1 MGSLEEIEVLV
12 TGATGFIGSHLVKR
26 LVNENCRVNV
36 ISRNEI
42 RLKNNPIING
52 VLDQVKI
59 FHSDLQDHSTLQ
71 ESVNAI
77 KPEKIFH
84 MGALVVPYMDFET
97 ASNCVQTNIQGT
109 LNLLNASKDLNYSSF
124 IHMGSYEVYG
134 HGKIPFSEEQHPD
147 PISPY
152 SISKVSSEL
161 FCRYAIRNY
170 NSPITLLRL
179 SNVYGPNQ
187 NPERLIPYVIKSCLK
202 KKELTLTKGEQT
214 RDFLY
219 IEDAIEGIIR
229 SSVSKKAISET
240 INIAS
245 GTEVKIK
252 NVVEKILDITG
263 NPVIPDFTLENRA
276 YEPERWYCNIT
287 KAKKILDWE
296 PIYDLDKGLE
306 KTVRWYED
314 NE

>member
-1 MGSLEEIEVLV
+1 MGSLEELKVLV

-26 LVNENCRVNV
+26 LVNENCSVNV
-36 ISRNEI
+36 ISRSEI
-42 RLKNNPIING
+42 RLNNNPIING
-52 VLDQVKI
+52 VLDKLKI
-59 FHSDLQDHSTLQ
+59 FHSDLLDNSSLK
-71 ESVNAI
+71 ESVTAI
-77 KPEKIFH
+77 KPEIIFH

-97 ASNCVQTNIQGT
+97 ANTCVQTNIQGT

-124 IHMGSYEVYG
+124 IHMGTYEVYG
-134 HGKIPFSEEQHPD
+134 HGKIPFSEEQPPD

-161 FCRYAIRNY
+161 FCRYAQKLCG
-170 NSPITLLRL
+170 SPITLLRL

-187 NPERLIPYVIKSCLK
+187 NPERLIPYVINGCLK
-202 KKELTLTKGEQT
+202 KKQLTLTRGEQT

-229 SSVSKKAISET
+229 SSICKKAISET

-252 NVVEKILDITG
+252 NVVEKILDLTG
-263 NPVIPDFTLENRA
+263 NPVIPEYTLENRA
-276 YEPERWYCNIT
+276 YEPQRWYCNIT
-287 KAKKILDWE
+287 KAKKLLNWE
-296 PIYDLDKGLE
+296 PGYDLDKGIE
-306 KTVRWYED
+306 QTIRWYKEY
-314 NE
+314 E

>member
-1 MGSLEEIEVLV
+1 MGSLEEIKVLV
-12 TGATGFIGSHLVKR
+12 TGPTGFIGSHLVRR
-26 LVNENCRVNV
+26 LVNENCKVNV

-42 RLKNNPIING
+42 RLKHHPIING
-52 VLDQVKI
+52 VLDKLKI
-59 FHSDLQDHSTLQ
+59 FHSDMQDFSSLK
-71 ESVNAI
+71 ESVTTI
-77 KPEKIFH
+77 EPEIIFH

-97 ASNCVQTNIQGT
+97 AKTCVQTNIQGT
-109 LNLLNASKDLNYSSF
+109 LNLLNASKDINYSSF

-134 HGKIPFSEEQHPD
+134 HGKIPFSEEQPPE

-161 FCRYAIRNY
+161 FCRYVQKVY
-170 NSPITLLRL
+170 GSPITLLRL

-187 NPERLIPYVIKSCLK
+187 NPERLIPYVINGCLK
-202 KKELTLTKGEQT
+202 KKELVLTKGDQT

-229 SSVSKKAISET
+229 SSVCKKATSET

-252 NVVEKILDITG
+252 NVVEKILNITG
-263 NPVIPDFTLENRA
+263 NPVIPNYTLENRA

-296 PIYDLDKGLE
+296 PLYDLDKGLE
-306 KTVRWYED
+306 KTVRWYKN

>member
-1 MGSLEEIEVLV
+1 
-12 TGATGFIGSHLVKR
+12 
-26 LVNENCRVNV
+26 
-36 ISRNEI
+36 
-42 RLKNNPIING
+42 
-52 VLDQVKI
+52 
-59 FHSDLQDHSTLQ
+59 
-71 ESVNAI
+71 
-77 KPEKIFH
+77 
-84 MGALVVPYMDFET
+84 
-97 ASNCVQTNIQGT
+97 
-109 LNLLNASKDLNYSSF
+109 
-124 IHMGSYEVYG
+124 
-134 HGKIPFSEEQHPD
+134 
-147 PISPY
+147 
-152 SISKVSSEL
+152 
-161 FCRYAIRNY
+161 
-170 NSPITLLRL
+170 
-179 SNVYGPNQ
+179 
-187 NPERLIPYVIKSCLK
+187 
-202 KKELTLTKGEQT
+202 LTLTKGEQT

-276 YEPERWYCNIT
+276 YEPQRWYCNIT